1 MTGSREEWQTA
12 ETDEL
17 LDAIVEL
24 EDREEAAQFLRDLCT
39 LGELH
44 DLAQRW
50 QVVRLLDEGRHYGE
64 VSRVTGAST
73 ATVTRIAQWLRHGTG
88 GYGSALERRRR
99 RLEAVLAPGAAVPAP
114 GAAVPQPHEA
124 VPQPHEVAPRPVATG
139 STR

>member
-1 MTGSREEWQTA
+1 VLTTSNDDWQTP

-24 EDREEAAQFLRDLCT
+24 PDREEAARFLRDLCT

-50 QVVRLLDEGRHYGE
+50 QVVRMLAEGRHYAD
-64 VSRVTGAST
+64 VSHVTGAST

-88 GYGSALERRRR
+88 GYVDALERRARR
-99 RLEAVLAPGAAVPAP
+99 TAGNSVP
-114 GAAVPQPHEA
+114 
-124 VPQPHEVAPRPVATG
+124 R
-139 STR
+139 

>member
-1 MTGSREEWQTA
+1 VLTSGSEDWQTP

-17 LDAIVEL
+17 LDAIVDL
-24 EDREEAAQFLRDLCT
+24 PDQDEAARFLRDLCT

-50 QVVRLLDEGRHYGE
+50 QVVRLLAEGRHYAD

-88 GYGSALERRRR
+88 GYVGALERRGRR
-99 RLEAVLAPGAAVPAP
+99 TGQLLEPPEPGGATAGASAAAAG
-114 GAAVPQPHEA
+114 GAI
-124 VPQPHEVAPRPVATG
+124 R
-139 STR
+139 R